1 MVGRMADK
9 YILSLYVLM
18 NQYDSTISR
27 QFFKMMVI
35 AMNEVDSILA
45 EQKRAAE
52 QRRLANEKKRHPSGL
67 YAVGDGWYVKQIEEL
82 HSPLG
87 LSKVVLVSPDDV
99 CVRYQ
104 RQYGKALT
112 TAKLKEWSRDGNF
125 PLPRSINGVIGWE
138 PKVVTNGLN
147 ELSKAAGRGYTS
159 ITRGFA
165 R

>member
-1 MVGRMADK
+1 
-9 YILSLYVLM
+9 M
-18 NQYDSTISR
+18 NQYGSTISR

-35 AMNEVDSILA
+35 EMNELESILI
-45 EQKRAAE
+45 EQKRAVE
-52 QRRLANEKKRHPSGL
+52 QRRQVDECKRHPSGL
-67 YAVGDGWYVKQIEEL
+67 YAVGDGWYVKQIEYS

-87 LSKVVLVSPDDV
+87 FSKVVLVSPDDV

-138 PKVVTNGLN
+138 SKVVNNGLN
-147 ELSKAAGRGYTS
+147 ELSKAAGRGFTC

>member
-1 MVGRMADK
+1 MTELET
-9 YILSLYVLM
+9 IL
-18 NQYDSTISR
+18 I
-27 QFFKMMVI
+27 
-35 AMNEVDSILA
+35 
-45 EQKRAAE
+45 EQKQAAE
-52 QRRLANEKKRHPSGL
+52 QRRQADECKRHPSGL
-67 YAVGDGWYVKQIEEL
+67 YAFGDGWYVKQIEYS

-138 PKVVTNGLN
+138 SKVVTNGLN

>member
-1 MVGRMADK
+1 MADK

-67 YAVGDGWYVKQIEEL
+67 YAAGDGWYVKQIEEL

-112 TAKLKEWSRDGNF
+112 TDKLKEWSRDGNF

-138 PKVVTNGLN
+138 SNVVTNGLN
-147 ELSKAAGRGYTS
+147 ELSKAAGRGFTC
-159 ITRGFA
+159 ITRVFA

>member
-1 MVGRMADK
+1 
-9 YILSLYVLM
+9 M

-67 YAVGDGWYVKQIEEL
+67 YAAGDGWYVKQIEEL

-112 TAKLKEWSRDGNF
+112 TDKLKEWSRDGNF

-138 PKVVTNGLN
+138 SKVVTNGLN
-147 ELSKAAGRGYTS
+147 ELSKAAGRGFTC

>member
-1 MVGRMADK
+1 
-9 YILSLYVLM
+9 M

-67 YAVGDGWYVKQIEEL
+67 YAAGDGWYVKQIEEL

-99 CVRYQ
+99 CAKYL
-104 RQYGKALT
+104 RQYGKTLT
-112 TAKLKEWSRDGNF
+112 IAKLKEWSRDGNF
-125 PLPRSINGVIGWE
+125 PLPRSVNGVIGWDA
-138 PKVVTNGLN
+138 KVVTNALNELN
-147 ELSKAAGRGYTS
+147 ELSKAAGRGFTC

>member
-1 MVGRMADK
+1 
-9 YILSLYVLM
+9 
-18 NQYDSTISR
+18 
-27 QFFKMMVI
+27 MVI

-67 YAVGDGWYVKQIEEL
+67 YAAGDGWYVERIEEL

-99 CVRYQ
+99 CAKYL
-104 RQYGKALT
+104 RQYGKKLT
-112 TAKLKEWSRDGNF
+112 IAKLKEWSRDGNF
-125 PLPRSINGVIGWE
+125 PLPRSVNGVIGWDA
-138 PKVVTNGLN
+138 KVVTNALN
-147 ELSKAAGRGYTS
+147 ELSKAAGRGFTC

>member
-1 MVGRMADK
+1 
-9 YILSLYVLM
+9 
-18 NQYDSTISR
+18 
-27 QFFKMMVI
+27 MVI

-67 YAVGDGWYVKQIEEL
+67 YAAGDGWYVKQIEEL

-87 LSKVVLVSPDDV
+87 LSKVTLVSPDDV
-99 CVRYQ
+99 CAKYL
-104 RQYGKALT
+104 RQYGKTLT
-112 TAKLKEWSRDGNF
+112 IAKLKEWSRDGNF
-125 PLPRSINGVIGWE
+125 PLPRSVNGVIGWDA
-138 PKVVTNGLN
+138 KVVTNALN
-147 ELSKAAGRGYTS
+147 ELSKAAGRGFTC

>member
-1 MVGRMADK
+1 
-9 YILSLYVLM
+9 M
-18 NQYDSTISR
+18 NQYTGTISR
-27 QFFKMMVI
+27 KFLKIMVI
-35 AMNEVDSILA
+35 VMNELESILV

-52 QRRLANEKKRHPSGL
+52 QRRQADECKRHPSGL
-67 YAVGDGWYVKQIEEL
+67 YAVGDGWYVKQIEYS

-87 LSKVVLVSPDDV
+87 LSKVGLVSPDDV

-138 PKVVTNGLN
+138 SKVVANALN

>member
-1 MVGRMADK
+1 MTELET
-9 YILSLYVLM
+9 IL
-18 NQYDSTISR
+18 I
-27 QFFKMMVI
+27 
-35 AMNEVDSILA
+35 
-45 EQKRAAE
+45 EQKQVAE
-52 QRRLANEKKRHPSGL
+52 QRRQADECKRHPSGL
-67 YAVGDGWYVKQIEEL
+67 YAVGDGWYVKQIEYS

-87 LSKVVLVSPDDV
+87 LSKVGLVSPDDV

-112 TAKLKEWSRDGNF
+112 TDKLKEWSRDGNF

-138 PKVVTNGLN
+138 SNVVTNGLN
-147 ELSKAAGRGYTS
+147 GLSKAAGRGYTS

>member
-1 MVGRMADK
+1 
-9 YILSLYVLM
+9 
-18 NQYDSTISR
+18 
-27 QFFKMMVI
+27 MVI

-67 YAVGDGWYVKQIEEL
+67 YAAGDGWYVKQIEEL

-87 LSKVVLVSPDDV
+87 LSKVTLVSPDDV
-99 CVRYQ
+99 CAKYL
-104 RQYGKALT
+104 RQYGKTLT
-112 TAKLKEWSRDGNF
+112 IAKLKEWSRDGNF
-125 PLPRSINGVIGWE
+125 PLPRSVNGVIGWDA
-138 PKVVTNGLN
+138 KVVTNGLN
-147 ELSKAAGRGYTS
+147 ELGNAAGRGFTC